1 MGNLFSS
8 FDPQSRVIILNIGF
22 NWISCARSLFLMPQL
37 YWISSNQILEG
48 VRLILKAL
56 IGELRAIFGIIITP
70 GTIIVFVS
78 FFLFILRRNTIG
90 LLPYVFTSSRHLV
103 YTLALSLPIWLGS
116 MVWSIVLQFNNIIAH
131 LVPLGTPAP
140 LIPVMVIIETV
151 RSIIRPM
158 TLAVRLAANII
169 AGHLLLALLGGQGN
183 PRINP
188 VIVLLIIAL
197 VLLLT
202 LECAVACIQS
212 YVFTILSSLY
222 LNELT
227 RVEFSKKFC

>member
-1 MGNLFSS
+1 
-8 FDPQSRVIILNIGF
+8 
-22 NWISCARSLFLMPQL
+22 
-37 YWISSNQILEG
+37 
-48 VRLILKAL
+48 
-56 IGELRAIFGIIITP
+56 
-70 GTIIVFVS
+70 
-78 FFLFILRRNTIG
+78 
-90 LLPYVFTSSRHLV
+90 
-103 YTLALSLPIWLGS
+103 
-116 MVWSIVLQFNNIIAH
+116 
-131 LVPLGTPAP
+131 
-140 LIPVMVIIETV
+140 
-151 RSIIRPM
+151 M

-188 VIVLLIIAL
+188 VIGLLIIAL